1 MNWYS
6 SNLCS
11 NTFRSHI
18 TYPLSKMCVSDI
30 MYMKTML
37 HLLYKKKE
45 KWFIKGDWNKNIS
58 QYLCFKIVES
68 HATCPLSKTSQQYY
82 MKTMLYVLYKSNNNI
97 LKVVK
102 PNTFSL
108 NYSIHVSFKK
118 VEKIVVQLIR
128 LNNNLINLFTNN

>member
-1 MNWYS
+1 
-6 SNLCS
+6 
-11 NTFRSHI
+11 
-18 TYPLSKMCVSDI
+18 
-30 MYMKTML
+30 MKTM
-37 HLLYKKKE
+37 
-45 KWFIKGDWNKNIS
+45 S
-58 QYLCFKIVES
+58 
-68 HATCPLSKTSQQYY
+68 
-82 MKTMLYVLYKSNNNI
+82 YVLYKSNNNI

>member
-1 MNWYS
+1 MCQWYYVYEDNVAS
-6 SNLCS
+6 
-11 NTFRSHI
+11 I
-18 TYPLSKMCVSDI
+18 I
-30 MYMKTML
+30 Q
-37 HLLYKKKE
+37 KKKE

-68 HATCPLSKTSQQYY
+68 DATCPLSKTSQQYY
-82 MKTMLYVLYKSNNNI
+82 MKTMSYVLYKSNNNI